1 MGHSPRGHKESD
13 TTKATWR
20 AANGTQE
27 FSLDAA
33 RPDSQARFVPKT
45 MSSK

>member
-13 TTKATWR
+13 TTKATWC